1 MQSLHLIETWYTKN
15 TKLYKIESINELKVY
30 LVNLNKDVDIASA
43 IQFSS
48 DYEFKYFDLVK
59 INCKD
64 IKIRA
69 ENIFKLNF
77 LMIVKALNKYFKNS
91 NVNIEIQYEVPGEND
106 KLIKKYNSTFKHD
119 AYIKI
124 SNNNNYYDI
133 GLEYFEPHHDRI
145 KDNDKLISS
154 IVNLNGYYVYEEK
167 KNNYNDFMHET
178 IHNLLTCI
186 CALNHDPYTLAKINY
201 FKNYKE
207 TKTLKKDTEFFNNII
222 KWKKDNFVDLKSFFN
237 KIRPKNQETEERFEY
252 DEFLEYLEEIYNIKI
267 ELIDNYCSYENIV
280 KIIIKL
286 DYRISTIINDY
297 KEIYQRAMQILF
309 DSQEQII
316 NFIEKSNIKIK
327 SIPMYINY
335 FLMNHIQNYISENIL
350 SSVLQNLLSK
360 FKSNI
365 VISNIL
371 KDLKIY

>member
-1 MQSLHLIETWYTKN
+1 MHSQLIETWYKKN
-15 TKLYKIESINELKVY
+15 TKLYKIDSIYELKVY
-30 LVNLNKDVDIASA
+30 LVNLNKDSDNAST

-48 DYEFKYFDLVK
+48 DYEFKYFDLTK
-59 INCKD
+59 INCED
-64 IKIRA
+64 IKIRP

-77 LMIVKALNKYFKNS
+77 LMIVKTLNKYFKNS
-91 NVNIEIQYEVPGEND
+91 NVKIEIEYEVPGEND

-201 FKNYKE
+201 FKNYKK
-207 TKTLKKDTEFFNNII
+207 TKTLKKDTELFNNII
-222 KWKKDNFVDLKSFFN
+222 KWKKDNSINFKLFFN
-237 KIRPKNQETEERFEY
+237 DIKSKNQETEERFKY
-252 DEFLEYLEEIYNIKI
+252 DEFIEYLEETHNIKI
-267 ELIDNYCSYENIV
+267 ELIDNNCSYENIV

-286 DYRISTIINDY
+286 DHRISTIINDY

-309 DSQEQII
+309 DSQEEII

-350 SSVLQNLLSK
+350 SSVLQNLLNK